1 MSWPFSGIRPLVQ
14 RLPRVHR
21 HRTRPDRI
29 VLPKDMVFAGEA
41 EMSLTEF
48 LEETIALRGSNPATV
63 RDLGQLKLQRLGGQ
77 WNAEEVMS
85 SALRL

>member
-1 MSWPFSGIRPLVQ
+1 
-14 RLPRVHR
+14 
-21 HRTRPDRI
+21 
-29 VLPKDMVFAGEA
+29 MVFAGEA